1 MKRRIAISIQGGDSL
16 EAVLDP
22 RFGRAARFLIV
33 DEGGNVL
40 DVVDNGS
47 VHASHGAGPA
57 TASLVSRSGAT
68 MVISG
73 RYGPKAYDALRAFG
87 VEPWV
92 GEPDRTAADL
102 LEDLRQNRLRRA

>member
-1 MKRRIAISIQGGDSL
+1 MEKKIAISVQGGDSL

-33 DEGGNVL
+33 DEGGNILEVI
-40 DVVDNGS
+40 DNGN
-47 VHASHGAGPA
+47 VNASHGAGPA
-57 TASLVSRSGAT
+57 TASLVSRTGAT

-73 RYGPKAYDALRAFG
+73 RYGPKAYDALKAFG

-92 GEPDRTAADL
+92 GQPDRTVGDL
-102 LEDLRQNRLRRA
+102 LEDLKQSRLQRA